1 MNILYYDADKT
12 KYDELC
18 GMSEFVNNKFGE
30 TIFLPNSTHLL
41 VNANACELIHVMEQ
55 LADAL
60 EKIKEERP
68 EEYQRAKEIS
78 TVETYKRIVERNRN
92 GKEKDI

>member
-1 MNILYYDADKT
+1 MNILYYEVGQIE
-12 KYDELC
+12 YDQLRDIAKFINNEL
-18 GMSEFVNNKFGE
+18 GE

-55 LADAL
+55 LCDAL

-78 TVETYKRIVERNRN
+78 TVETYKRIMERKNL
-92 GKEKDI
+92 K

>member
-1 MNILYYDADKT
+1 MNILYYDADKIT
-12 KYDELC
+12 YEQLHDISK
-18 GMSEFVNNKFGE
+18 FVNEELGE

-55 LADAL
+55 LCNAL

-68 EEYQRAKEIS
+68 EEYKQAKEIS
-78 TVETYKRIVERNRN
+78 TVETYRRII
-92 GKEKDI
+92 EKNLK

>member
-1 MNILYYDADKT
+1 MNILYYDADKI
-12 KYDELC
+12 KYDQLCDIARFINNEL
-18 GMSEFVNNKFGE
+18 GE

-55 LADAL
+55 LYDAL
-60 EKIKEERP
+60 EKIKEECP
-68 EEYQRAKEIS
+68 EEYHRAKEIS
-78 TVETYKRIVERNRN
+78 TIETYKRIIERNKH